1 MQNKYLK
8 KNKVHKILFLDKDN
22 SSIKNF
28 QEILKDKGVTFLN
41 AQSPEKALHSLK
53 NNGVDLIIVDNN
65 FFTTADSFELF
76 KNLSLSIPKM
86 VITQDNNFKGM
97 RRWAKDSLATP
108 LHLPVSFNKF
118 QYHAEKLMRVKALTE
133 ENHQVHASLKIKNK
147 ELNFFKDIT
156 KIFTSSLELN
166 KLITPI
172 MKKTQA
178 MIGAEAWFILFIDE
192 EKGEFFIG
200 NAWKKKSKEIHKF
213 RTRIDDDTVSRVAKN
228 GTSLIVPDI
237 SKDARFN
244 RKIDKLLHIKTTSLL
259 CIPIKIKDKV
269 IGVIEIVNKVTGEP
283 FTREDLDIVNQ
294 AAMAVER
301 AFLYKKME
309 ELTITDDLTNLFNLR
324 YLNRAIELEIDRS
337 KRFGLALTLI
347 FMDIDYFK
355 KINDRHGHLVG
366 SRILTEMSHLLL
378 KNLRTIDIV
387 ARYGGDEFV
396 IVLPQTSLDIGFQV
410 AERLRRSVE
419 KHVFLKHEGYSFKLT
434 ASFGIAAYPENAK
447 TKEELLHIADKEMYR
462 GKHSTRNIVYAAAK

>member
-1 MQNKYLK
+1 
-8 KNKVHKILFLDKDN
+8 
-22 SSIKNF
+22 
-28 QEILKDKGVTFLN
+28 
-41 AQSPEKALHSLK
+41 
-53 NNGVDLIIVDNN
+53 
-65 FFTTADSFELF
+65 
-76 KNLSLSIPKM
+76 M

-97 RRWAKDSLATP
+97 GRWAKDSLTTP
-108 LHLPVSFNKF
+108 LYLPVSFNKF
-118 QYHAEKLMRVKALTE
+118 QYHVEKLVRVKALSE
-133 ENHQVHASLKIKNK
+133 ENHQLHASLKIKNK

-172 MKKTQA
+172 MKKTQS

-192 EKGEFFIG
+192 EKGEFFMG

-244 RKIDKLLHIKTTSLL
+244 RKIDKVLHIKTMSLM

-269 IGVIEIVNKVTGEP
+269 IGIIEIVNKITGDP

-337 KRFGLALTLI
+337 NRFGLALTLI

-366 SRILTEMSHLLL
+366 SRLLMEMSHLLL

-396 IVLPQTSLDIGFQV
+396 IVLPQTSLNIGFQV

-447 TKEELLHIADKEMYR
+447 TKEELLNIADKEMYR
-462 GKHSTRNIVYAAAK
+462 GKHSTRNIVYAASK

>member
-8 KNKVHKILFLDKDN
+8 KNKMHKILFLDKGN

-28 QEILKDKGVTFLN
+28 QEILKDKEFTFLN

-76 KNLSLSIPKM
+76 KNLSTSTPKM

-97 RRWAKDSLATP
+97 GRWAKDSLTTP
-108 LHLPVSFNKF
+108 LYLPVSFNKF
-118 QYHAEKLMRVKALTE
+118 QYHVEKLMRVKALSE
-133 ENHQVHASLKIKNK
+133 ENHQLHASLKIKNK

-172 MKKTQA
+172 MKKTQS

-192 EKGEFFIG
+192 EKGEFFMG

-244 RKIDKLLHIKTTSLL
+244 RKIDKVLNIKTTSLM

-269 IGVIEIVNKVTGEP
+269 IGIIEIVNKVTGDP
-283 FTREDLDIVNQ
+283 FAREDLDIVNQ

-324 YLNRAIELEIDRS
+324 YLNRAIQLEIDRS
-337 KRFGLALTLI
+337 NRFGLALTLI

-366 SRILTEMSHLLL
+366 SRLLMEMSHLLL

-396 IVLPQTSLDIGFQV
+396 IVLPQTSLNIGFQV

-447 TKEELLHIADKEMYR
+447 TKEELLNIADKEMYR
-462 GKHSTRNIVYAAAK
+462 GKHSTRNIVYAASK